1 MQSYV
6 VVGAVAAGATWA
18 VTWLVRCLAPRLGMV
33 VTPDERRMH
42 DRPLTTAGG
51 IAMFAAFLAAMAV
64 AWRLP
69 ALHELFDGTSEPLG
83 VLLGATVIFGVGLID
98 DIRDMS
104 APAKVAGQVL
114 GASVMAINGVQMLY
128 FRVPF
133 WNTVVLSSDIGFL
146 LTIVWVVLVTNA
158 VNLIDG
164 LDGLATGVVGI
175 AGLAFFAYSTRQVH
189 VGLLV
194 GSNLGPLMAV
204 IVVGVC
210 IGFLPHNFHPA
221 RIIMG
226 DAGALFIGL
235 LLAVST
241 LEVGGRT
248 GDDFSGQTFF
258 FFAPIAIPFIILGV
272 PLLDTAFAVVRRV
285 SRRTGWAVADKEHL
299 HHRLIRL
306 GHGHRRA
313 VLILWMWTGV
323 LASLVLLPLKVSNT
337 NALVLPG
344 ILALAVLLFTVFRP
358 QMRRS
363 AVVAAAEVEDAVVAA
378 TRAADTVDV
387 AESVL
392 GSPHAVPTPEHG
404 NGHRRRG
411 HALAR
416 RRRGRQRETVPD
428 TNP

>member
-18 VTWLVRCLAPRLGMV
+18 VTWLVRCLAPRAGMV
-33 VTPDERRMH
+33 VAPDERRVH
-42 DRPLTTAGG
+42 NQPLTTAGG
-51 IAMFAAFLAAMAV
+51 IAMFVAFLAAMAV

-83 VLLGATVIFGVGLID
+83 VVLGAAIIFAVGLLD
-98 DIRDMS
+98 DVRDMS

-146 LTIVWVVLVTNA
+146 LTIIWVVLVTNA

-164 LDGLATGVVGI
+164 LDGLAAGVVGI

-189 VGLLV
+189 VGLLL
-194 GSNLGPLMAV
+194 GTNLGPLMAV

-285 SRRTGWAVADKEHL
+285 SRRSGWSVADKEHL
-299 HHRLIRL
+299 HHRLMRL

-323 LASLVLLPLKVSNT
+323 LASLVLLPLKVSST

-344 ILALAVLLFTVFRP
+344 VLALAVLLFTVFRP
-358 QMRRS
+358 EMRRS
-363 AVVAAAEVEDAVVAA
+363 AVVAAAEAEDAVVAA

-392 GSPHAVPTPEHG
+392 GHPDVPPGSDHR
-404 NGHRRRG
+404 NGHRARR
-411 HALAR
+411 HALR
-416 RRRGRQRETVPD
+416 RRREAEAVADP
-428 TNP
+428 